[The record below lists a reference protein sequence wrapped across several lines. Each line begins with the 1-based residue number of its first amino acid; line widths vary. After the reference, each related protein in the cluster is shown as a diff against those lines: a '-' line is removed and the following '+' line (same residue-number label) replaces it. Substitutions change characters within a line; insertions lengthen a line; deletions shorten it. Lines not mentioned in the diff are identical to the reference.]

1 MKTFI
6 GSIERKIFYSKIE
19 QMVRSLKTIF
29 ILVSLLPIV
38 IFTGYKFEV
47 FKSSGAKLSNSKIG
61 YKGVAEIISGS
72 GQCSAFLIS
81 EKELMTA
88 CHCVEYLDVGG
99 HLSVTFFGDKDK
111 IQYDAILKYK
121 PKDYDPTL
129 PFDKNLYTDYA
140 ILEIVDA
147 SFDNF
152 YPLQLDNFY
161 SLQLTE
167 NNIEINDNVIVVGF
181 PDGAFSA
188 SSGEVTNVQ
197 YKDNTSVLQ
206 LWAGAWAGGSG
217 GPVFDRETAEVI
229 GIFVGRHKE
238 NEGMLVAVKMDMVA
252 ADQKLGKVVELIID

>member
-6 GSIERKIFYSKIE
+6 GRIERKIFYSKIE
-19 QMVRSLKTIF
+19 QRVRSLKTIF

-38 IFTGYKFEV
+38 IFTGYKFDV
-47 FKSSGAKLSNSKIG
+47 FKSSGAKLSSTKFG
-61 YKGVAEIISGS
+61 YKGVAMIMSGRS
-72 GQCSAFLIS
+72 QCSAFLIS

-88 CHCVEYLDVGG
+88 CHCVEYIDVGG
-99 HLSVTFFGDKDK
+99 HLSVKFFGDKDK
-111 IQYDAILKYK
+111 IQYDAIVKFK
-121 PKDYDPTL
+121 PEDYDTSISVEE
-129 PFDKNLYTDYA
+129 NLHTDYA

-152 YPLQLDNFY
+152 Y

-167 NNIEINDNVIVVGF
+167 NNTEINDDVIVVGF
-181 PDGAFSA
+181 PGGAFSA

-197 YKDNTSVLQ
+197 YKDDTSVLQ

-217 GPVFDRETAEVI
+217 GPVFDKRTDGVI
-229 GIFVGRHKE
+229 GIFVGGHKE

>member
-6 GSIERKIFYSKIE
+6 GRIERKIFYSKIE
-19 QMVRSLKTIF
+19 QRVRSLKTIF

-38 IFTGYKFEV
+38 IFTGYKFDV
-47 FKSSGAKLSNSKIG
+47 FKSSGAKLSSTKLG
-61 YKGVAEIISGS
+61 YKGVAKIISGS
-72 GQCSAFLIS
+72 NQCSAFLIS

-88 CHCVEYLDVGG
+88 CHCVEYIDVGG
-99 HLSVTFFGDKDK
+99 HLSFTFFGDKDK
-111 IQYDAILKYK
+111 IQYDAIVKYK
-121 PKDYDPTL
+121 PEDYDPTL

-147 SFDNF
+147 SFDKF
-152 YPLQLDNFY
+152 YR
-161 SLQLTE
+161 LQLTE
-167 NNIEINDNVIVVGF
+167 NNIEINDDVIVVGF

-197 YKDNTSVLQ
+197 YKDDTSVLQ